1 MAANMTL
8 QIIISPLTLLPCYAV
23 SRMIDFACSSG
34 MFYFLIFRGRFNQ
47 LSGVWHTVVGPRDL
61 TECRDADTV
70 WEQQRYQ
77 PSRTIARKF
86 SIKCSSLYKVRVIS
100 VLRFS
105 LTIPNLVWF
114 ARIFSQTY
122 AASFEQLS

>member
-47 LSGVWHTVVGPRDL
+47 LSGVWHTVGPRDL
-61 TECRDADTV
+61 AECRDADTV
-70 WEQQRYQ
+70 MA
-77 PSRTIARKF
+77 TTAVHAF
-86 SIKCSSLYKVRVIS
+86 SHSCEKVGIKCSSIYKIRVIS
-100 VLRFS
+100 
-105 LTIPNLVWF
+105 
-114 ARIFSQTY
+114 
-122 AASFEQLS
+122 